1 MRKKRKPEEHGFN
14 VWRSSSPATATRI
27 SDWSDFMELTKKV
40 PTTDKNQEN
49 NHLLRMLDRGIDD
62 MEAGR
67 ELPLEDAFRKITELR
82 DARRNARI

>member
-1 MRKKRKPEEHGFN
+1 
-14 VWRSSSPATATRI
+14 
-27 SDWSDFMELTKKV
+27 MELTKKI

-67 ELPLEDAFRKITELR
+67 ELPTGRCFSQ
-82 DARRNARI
+82 NHRIKGCTKKCKNIKLF